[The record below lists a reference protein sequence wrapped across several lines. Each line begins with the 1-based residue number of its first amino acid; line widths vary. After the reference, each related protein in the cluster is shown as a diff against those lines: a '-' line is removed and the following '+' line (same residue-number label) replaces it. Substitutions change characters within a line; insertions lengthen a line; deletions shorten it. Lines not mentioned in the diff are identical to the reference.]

1 MKFIHISDL
10 HLGKRVNEFSMLE
23 EQKYILQQVLDTVQN
38 EAADAVLIAGDIY
51 HQRQSRQRRAALIR
65 KQSVYGGGDSYCA
78 GI

>member
-38 EAADAVLIAGDIY
+38 EAADC
-51 HQRQSRQRRAALIR
+51 
-65 KQSVYGGGDSYCA
+65 GGYLR
-78 GI
+78 

>member
-38 EAADAVLIAGDIY
+38 EAAEIG
-51 HQRQSRQRRAALIR
+51 RASCR
-65 KQSVYGGGDSYCA
+65 ERV
-78 GI
+78 